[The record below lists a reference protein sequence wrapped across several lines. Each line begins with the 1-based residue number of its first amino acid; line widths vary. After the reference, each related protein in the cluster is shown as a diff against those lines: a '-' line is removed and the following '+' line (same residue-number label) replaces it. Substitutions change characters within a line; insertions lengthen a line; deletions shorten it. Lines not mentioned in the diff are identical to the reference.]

1 MLSVDHSL
9 MRRLLFHRVRPIFV
23 FDGATP
29 PSEAQDDHRQAQV
42 SNSAPLNPV
51 ALPAQLL
58 VRCLERLLILA
69 GLPADTVIK
78 CCRRREQQT
87 AKLRKTAEKLLMA
100 QLKKH
105 ALQVDT
111 SLKVVVFPHGAL
123 HALLC
128 TPNHSGSEVL
138 VGPWWLNPGESSG
151 P

>member
-1 MLSVDHSL
+1 M
-9 MRRLLFHRVRPIFV
+9 
-23 FDGATP
+23 
-29 PSEAQDDHRQAQV
+29 
-42 SNSAPLNPV
+42 

-111 SLKVVVFPHGAL
+111 SLKVGGVPSRRLAR
-123 HALLC
+123 
-128 TPNHSGSEVL
+128 TPVYTKSL
-138 VGPWWLNPGESSG
+138 RK
-151 P
+151 